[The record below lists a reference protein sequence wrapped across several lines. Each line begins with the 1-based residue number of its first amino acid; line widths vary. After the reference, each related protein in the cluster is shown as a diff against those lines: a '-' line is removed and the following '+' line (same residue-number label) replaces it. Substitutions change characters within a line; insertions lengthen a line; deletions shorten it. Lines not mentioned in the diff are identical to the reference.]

1 MKESPL
7 TALIGIDLAAKSE
20 NPTGWALLQD
30 RLVRTC
36 LLHKDQEILELID
49 HNKPALIAIDAPFD
63 FAKEGAFRIAEKKI
77 KREGYRVF
85 SPALPTMTKL
95 TKRAMRLNKLI
106 AEKRYKTIE
115 VHPTSSRKA
124 LGMPLK
130 DWDQIQAILTRM
142 GLKGDIEMHALTR
155 HEIDAVTAAL
165 TAHLLMHD
173 EAAPIGDKEEGCIV
187 LPRRQAW
194 RRIRI

>member
-1 MKESPL
+1 LK
-7 TALIGIDLAAKSE
+7 ALIGIDLAAKPE

-36 LLHKDQEILELID
+36 LLYTDKEILKRINHD
-49 HNKPALIAIDAPFD
+49 KPALIAIDAPFG
-63 FAKEGAFRIAEKKI
+63 FAKEGAFRIAEKEI
-77 KREGYRVF
+77 IREGYHVF
-85 SPALPTMTKL
+85 PPTLPAMVRL
-95 TKRAMRLNKLI
+95 TERALRLNKLI

-130 DWDQIQAILTRM
+130 DWGQIQAIFTRM
-142 GLKGDIEMHALTR
+142 GLKGDIKMPALTQ

-165 TAHLLMHD
+165 TAYLLMHNK
-173 EAAPIGDKEEGCIV
+173 AVPIGDKEEGCIV
-187 LPRRQAW
+187 VPKRQAW
-194 RRIRI
+194 SRIRI